1 MREKRKFVR
10 LHAPIGLVYKTLRKH
25 KRTKTHRT
33 LLKDIGGGGASF
45 VPQEELRCGEL
56 LQMEIQIPN
65 LAGPVDAVGE
75 VVWFSYGR
83 QGREPME
90 AAVRFRDIAAKDLH
104 RILEYV
110 YVVGIG

>member
-65 LAGPVDAVGE
+65 LAVPWTRWVKWSG
-75 VVWFSYGR
+75 FHT
-83 QGREPME
+83 
-90 AAVRFRDIAAKDLH
+90 AARAASRWKPPCVSVTSP
-104 RILEYV
+104 RRTFT
-110 YVVGIG
+110 GFWNTCTW